1 MLNSKLPPSIKSKPR
16 SSGHPHSHLWPL
28 NRLLK
33 KVNQLIHNALRR
45 INRGDHERI
54 RVYRTQVKIVPKTA
68 NPLNKKTR
76 CALLL
81 LSRNGCRNDLPQ
93 VLLQRNFAGEQF
105 PAQFLTDF
113 RNRKSLHPQRNL
125 RSLNRALN
133 RMRHESH
140 LHLIRSYYMYC
151 STKDKRLQT
160 ENHCGP
166 LCPYQNLRCKTKNK
180 SLHRLHQCL
189 Q

>member
-1 MLNSKLPPSIKSKPR
+1 MLSSKPPLSIKSEPG
-16 SSGHPHSHLWPL
+16 SSGHPHPHLWPL

-33 KVNQLIHNALRR
+33 KVDQLIHNALRR

-113 RNRKSLHPQRNL
+113 CNRKSLHPQRNL

-133 RMRHESH
+133 RMWHESH
-140 LHLIRSYYMYC
+140 LHLIRSYYMHC
-151 STKDKRLQT
+151 SIKDKRLQT